1 MRTWGRRIASAF
13 RGSQHGLD
21 DEMTPEMRRSAK
33 KLAKNMRHKIN
44 KQAAKTVASQAV
56 AMPNAPPA
64 LMRGPTGDTGI
75 GVASPTNGSAG
86 GLPQRQQ
93 VAATDQG
100 ALTTATE
107 SEEARGSTLEIMSP
121 EDSANGSQAQDQG
134 TTGESSGPELARM
147 LGSAESHQTET
158 TSPVDPAEDSRG
170 LTTMILGQKNDT
182 ATPTASANESDTID
196 VVQSAASIGGL
207 NAQLTATTDEPDTA
221 SGHTEIE
228 RSQSE
233 DIEFIDHAVRVR
245 RVGLKVGKTLARIHD
260 ALRQQ
265 EKSGKGVLTKQMRDK
280 MTNIAVVLAKMAK
293 NKHGEVEPRRIIWRT
308 VLRSNYFW
316 PHPDTQEPTIL
327 KVPLQ
332 PPRTILDQV
341 ERYVYWRA
349 QQEEQ
354 MGRTIPLP
362 AHVYRVRSDLNL
374 FLQRAQDASEHMEL
388 AHLAFLCKFD
398 EVQHGQS
405 PSGITIGDMR
415 ERVRLA
421 FPRIPVAGW
430 ASSSTFRPL
439 EADDLHVSRMEA
451 ELVELEKIWSAVQD
465 NIARVSVETQRPV
478 DASTSAE
485 VLGPQVTDAIRS
497 DA

>member
-1 MRTWGRRIASAF
+1 MSTWGRTIASAF

-21 DEMTPEMRRSAK
+21 DEMTPEMSKSAK

-44 KQAAKTVASQAV
+44 KQAAKAV
-56 AMPNAPPA
+56 APPA
-64 LMRGPTGDTGI
+64 LTGGVTSDTGT
-75 GVASPTNGSAG
+75 GVASPTNASAR
-86 GLPQRQQ
+86 GLPERQQ

-100 ALTTATE
+100 VSATATGFD
-107 SEEARGSTLEIMSP
+107 EAGGSTIEILSP
-121 EDSANGSQAQDQG
+121 EDSAKGSQAQGQAA
-134 TTGESSGPELARM
+134 TGVSSEPEPTRM
-147 LGSAESHQTET
+147 PGSTDNHQTET
-158 TSPVDPAEDSRG
+158 TMPADTAKDSQG
-170 LTTMILGQKNDT
+170 LTIVTLEQKNDSL
-182 ATPTASANESDTID
+182 TPAVSGNDGDTIS
-196 VVQSAASIGGL
+196 VVQATGGPSTRP
-207 NAQLTATTDEPDTA
+207 TATTDEPDAA
-221 SGHTEIE
+221 SGNAENE

-233 DIEFIDHAVRVR
+233 DVELVTHPIGVRW
-245 RVGLKVGKTLARIHD
+245 VGLKLGKRLARIHD

-265 EKSGKGVLTKQMRDK
+265 EKSGKVVLTKQMRDK
-280 MTNIAVVLAKMAK
+280 MTNIAVMLAKLAK
-293 NKHGEVEPRRIIWRT
+293 NKHGQVEPRRIIWRT

-316 PHPDTQEPTIL
+316 PHPDTQEPTTL

-332 PPRTILDQV
+332 PPRSILDQP

-354 MGRTIPLP
+354 VGRSVPLP

-415 ERVRLA
+415 ERVGLA

-430 ASSSTFRPL
+430 GSYRTFRPL
-439 EADDLHVSRMEA
+439 EADDVHVSRMEA
-451 ELVELEKIWSAVQD
+451 ELIELEKIWGVVQD
-465 NIARVSVETQRPV
+465 NIARISGATQGRG

-485 VLGPQVTDAIRS
+485 VLGPQVTDAFRS

>member
-1 MRTWGRRIASAF
+1 MMRSWGRRIASAF

-21 DEMTPEMRRSAK
+21 DEMTPEMRKSAK

-56 AMPNAPPA
+56 AMSNAPPA
-64 LMRGPTGDTGI
+64 LIRGPTDDTGI
-75 GVASPTNGSAG
+75 GVASPTNASAG
-86 GLPQRQQ
+86 GLPERQQ

-107 SEEARGSTLEIMSP
+107 SEEARGSTLETMSP

-134 TTGESSGPELARM
+134 TTGESPGPEPVRM
-147 LGSAESHQTET
+147 LGSAQSHQTKT

-207 NAQLTATTDEPDTA
+207 NAQLTTTTDEPDTA
-221 SGHTEIE
+221 SGNTEIE

-245 RVGLKVGKTLARIHD
+245 RVGLKVGETLARIHD

-265 EKSGKGVLTKQMRDK
+265 EKSGK
-280 MTNIAVVLAKMAK
+280 AVMLAKMAK

-388 AHLAFLCKFD
+388 AHFAFLCKFD

-415 ERVRLA
+415 ERVGLA

-430 ASSSTFRPL
+430 ASSSTFRLL
-439 EADDLHVSRMEA
+439 EADDVHVSRMEA
-451 ELVELEKIWSAVQD
+451 ELVDLEKIWSAVQD
-465 NIARVSVETQRPV
+465 NIARVSGETQGRV